1 MKKIVLFLF
10 VLLMTFVSYAQTESS
25 HLTFKG
31 VPIDGTLNEYVQ
43 KMKQK
48 GFDYCASEDGIALLK
63 GEFAAYKD
71 CTIGVVTLKQKDIVC
86 KVSVIFPMCDT
97 WAGLSNNYF
106 TLKEMLTEK
115 YGEPADVLEKFQ
127 GYSEPRDD
135 NSRMHEVK
143 MDRCKYITS
152 FITSKGTI
160 ELSIDHNSLTS
171 CYVMLS
177 YYDKVNSDVVRAQAM
192 DDL

>member
-48 GFDYCASEDGIALLK
+48 GFDYFGTENGVALLK
-63 GEFAAYKD
+63 GEFAAYKN
-71 CTIGVVTLKQKDIVC
+71 CTIGVVTLKQRDLVSRI
-86 KVSVIFPMCDT
+86 SVIFPKCDT
-97 WAGLSNNYF
+97 WTVLSNNYF
-106 TLKEMLTEK
+106 TLKEMLIEK
-115 YGEPADVLEKFQ
+115 YGKPAKVVEKFQ

-135 NSRMHEVK
+135 NSRIYEVM

-152 FITSKGTI
+152 FKTLKGTI
-160 ELSIDHNSLTS
+160 ELSIDHNSVTD

-177 YYDKVNSDVVRAQAM
+177 YFDKVNCDVVRAQAM